1 MSWIK
6 RNLSLVISGVITLAL
21 LGFGCWYLWSAMQS
35 NKDVDDKINQTK
47 SEIERLLGM
56 DPTPSQSNLI
66 NAKRELDRLNAFIA
80 DAKKQ
85 FPPSP
90 ALSEPLNDQSFKSL
104 LAKTVDELHRQA
116 TSVDIKMDS
125 NYYFSFDAQRLPFAF
140 PPESLRPLSERLH
153 EVRTMISILFKARIN
168 RLESV
173 RRSVVAGERVS
184 GTDYL
189 NAGSRTNLET
199 GLVLWPYEVTFQC
212 FSSELSAALEDLERA
227 PYGFLVKSVTEEP
240 ADDKSLPPGAPPGAP
255 PGRPQFGRG
264 GPKTNAPVGL
274 ETIINEKL
282 LRVTLRIEVI
292 KPLR

>member
-21 LGFGCWYLWSAMQS
+21 LGFGGWYLWSAMQS

-47 SEIERLLGM
+47 AEIERLLDM
-56 DPTPSQSNLI
+56 DPSPSQSNLN

-80 DAKKQ
+80 EAKKQ

-90 ALSEPLNDQSFKSL
+90 PLTESLNDQSFKSL

-116 TSVDIKMDS
+116 SAVDIKMDS

-173 RRSVVAGERVS
+173 RRSVVAGEKVS

-189 NAGSRTNLET
+189 SASSRTNAET

-212 FSSELSAALEDLERA
+212 FSSELSSALEDLERA
-227 PYGFLVKSVTEEP
+227 PFGFLVKSVVVDP
-240 ADDKSLPPGAPPGAP
+240 AEDRAVPVGAPAGAPVRGRFPPGAP
-255 PGRPQFGRG
+255 
-264 GPKTNAPVGL
+264 TNAPTGL
-274 ETIINEKL
+274 VTLINEKL

>member
-6 RNLSLVISGVITLAL
+6 RNLSLVLSGVITLAL
-21 LGFGCWYLWSAMQS
+21 LGFGSWYLWSAMQS

-56 DPTPSQSNLI
+56 DPSPSQSNLN

-80 DAKKQ
+80 GAKKQ

-90 ALSEPLNDQSFKSL
+90 PLTEPLNDQSFKSL

-116 TSVDIKMDS
+116 VSVDIKMDS

-153 EVRTMISILFKARIN
+153 EVRTMVSILLKARIN

-173 RRSVVAGERVS
+173 RRSVVAGEKVS

-189 NAGSRTNLET
+189 NVTSRTNAET
-199 GLVLWPYEVTFQC
+199 GLVLWPYELTFQC
-212 FSSELSAALEDLERA
+212 FSAELSAALEDLERA
-227 PYGFLVKSVTEEP
+227 PYGFLVKSPVVEP
-240 ADDKSLPPGAPPGAP
+240 AEDKAAGPGAPLARPAP
-255 PGRPQFGRG
+255 FIRG
-264 GPKTNAPVGL
+264 GPRTNAPAGL
-274 ETIINEKL
+274 ETIINEKM

>member
-6 RNLSLVISGVITLAL
+6 RNLSLVLSGVITLAL

-47 SEIERLLGM
+47 AEIERLLGM
-56 DPTPSQSNLI
+56 DPSPSQSNLN

-90 ALSEPLNDQSFKSL
+90 PLTEPLNDQSFKSL

-116 TSVDIKMDS
+116 VSVDIKMDS

-153 EVRTMISILFKARIN
+153 EVRTIVSILLKARIN

-173 RRSVVAGERVS
+173 RRSVVAGEKVS

-189 NAGSRTNLET
+189 NVTSRTNAET
-199 GLVLWPYEVTFQC
+199 GLVLWPYELTFQC
-212 FSSELSAALEDLERA
+212 FSAELSSALEDLERA
-227 PYGFLVKSVTEEP
+227 PYGFLVKSPVVEP
-240 ADDKSLPPGAPPGAP
+240 AEDKAPAPGAPPARPP
-255 PGRPQFGRG
+255 PGRG
-264 GPKTNAPVGL
+264 GARTNAPAGL
-274 ETIINEKL
+274 ETIINEKM

>member
-6 RNLSLVISGVITLAL
+6 RNLSLVLSGVVTLAL
-21 LGFGCWYLWSAMQS
+21 LGFGSWYLWSAMQS
-35 NKDVDDKINQTK
+35 NKDVDDKINHTK

-56 DPTPSQSNLI
+56 DPSPSASNLN

-80 DAKKQ
+80 LAKKE

-90 ALSEPLNDQSFKSL
+90 ALTEPLNDQSFKSL

-116 TSVDIKMDS
+116 SSVDIKIDS

-140 PPESLRPLSERLH
+140 PAESLRPLSERLH

-173 RRSVVAGERVS
+173 RRSVVAGEKVV

-189 NAGSRTNLET
+189 NVGARTNAET

-212 FSSELSAALEDLERA
+212 FSSELSSALEDLERA
-227 PYGFLVKSVTEEP
+227 PFGFLVKSVVVDP
-240 ADDKSLPPGAPPGAP
+240 AEDKAAPGAPPMRP
-255 PGRPQFGRG
+255 PPFGRG
-264 GPKTNAPVGL
+264 GPRTNAPAGL

-282 LRVTLRIEVI
+282 LRVTLRVEVI

>member
-6 RNLSLVISGVITLAL
+6 RNLSLVLSGVITLAL
-21 LGFGCWYLWSAMQS
+21 LGFGSWYLWSAMQS
-35 NKDVDDKINQTK
+35 NKDVDDNINRTK

-56 DPTPSQSNLI
+56 DPSPSQSNLN

-80 DAKKQ
+80 GAKKQ

-90 ALSEPLNDQSFKSL
+90 PLTEPLNDQSFKSL

-116 TSVDIKMDS
+116 VSVDIKMDS

-153 EVRTMISILFKARIN
+153 EVRTIVSILLKARIN

-173 RRSVVAGERVS
+173 RRSVVAGEKVS

-189 NAGSRTNLET
+189 NVTSRTNAET
-199 GLVLWPYEVTFQC
+199 GLVLWPYELTFQC
-212 FSSELSAALEDLERA
+212 FSAELSSALEDLERA
-227 PYGFLVKSVTEEP
+227 PYGFLVKSPVVEP
-240 ADDKSLPPGAPPGAP
+240 AEDKAPAPGAPPVRPP
-255 PGRPQFGRG
+255 PGRG
-264 GPKTNAPVGL
+264 GARTNAPAGL
-274 ETIINEKL
+274 ETIINEKM